1 MKKQEKLIKIGDIIV
16 IGLLLALSAVIF
28 LSSLPSRNQ
37 EVEEAVVS
45 IDGQEYGRYPLDT
58 DREITV
64 EQNGHTNVIEIKN
77 GAVRV
82 VSADCPDKT
91 CVSQG
96 WITQGGEVIVCLP
109 ARLTVTLE
117 GAKTQVDAVVY

>member
-16 IGLLLALSAVIF
+16 IGLLLVLSALIF
-28 LSSLPSRNQ
+28 LSSLPSRNR

-45 IDGQEYGRYPLDT
+45 INGQEYGRYPLDT

-91 CVSQG
+91 CVSQS

-117 GAKTQVDAVVY
+117 GAKTQMDSVVY